1 MCLFFPSV
9 TEDGSDLLVWGFF
22 LGAVRTES
30 EQCPCWPIHTWRAK
44 TKPNHLTQHS
54 RFSLDSHLYCQHWLI
69 LALSTSYSLSQTRVQ
84 PLSPEL
90 EACVRADVRIP
101 ANNSQQCLRYKD
113 NSDLAYGLLH
123 PPSECLC
130 LWTCM
135 CVVLRETVHPSQ
147 PVLKSGRDVSEH
159 IFTYRANICFTAA
172 WEKSI
177 HFLLSDT
184 LRIECLFICFCI
196 SVFWMFRDKNTQSLW

>member
-1 MCLFFPSV
+1 MCLSFPSV
-9 TEDGSDLLVWGFF
+9 TEDGSDLLVWGGFWE
-22 LGAVRTES
+22 LCAQNQSNALADPYAHG
-30 EQCPCWPIHTWRAK
+30 EQ
-44 TKPNHLTQHS
+44 KPSQAILHNTL

-69 LALSTSYSLSQTRVQ
+69 LSLSLPLPLSQTRVQ

-147 PVLKSGRDVSEH
+147 PVYKSGRHVSEH

-184 LRIECLFICFCI
+184 LRIECLFICFHI